1 MVALVSN
8 SPSAK
13 ASKGE
18 SPRPNYSRAVRD
30 AQIEADSKSGALDT
44 LLREVDDD
52 IARGEVRPLDD
63 LSR

>member
-1 MVALVSN
+1 LKNLWHKNFAAL
-8 SPSAK
+8 ARWFDAERK
-13 ASKGE
+13 RKW
-18 SPRPNYSRAVRD
+18 D

-63 LSR
+63 LSH

>member
-1 MVALVSN
+1 LARWFD
-8 SPSAK
+8 AERK
-13 ASKGE
+13 RKW
-18 SPRPNYSRAVRD
+18 D

-63 LSR
+63 LSH